1 MSTPLIRPV
10 EHHHR
15 NLRAHVEQALSA
27 AIITGELEP
36 GTLLTVPTLAAQFEV
51 SATPVRE
58 AVLDLESRGFVES
71 VRNKGFR
78 VTEVSPESLRQIAE
92 VRQLL
97 EPPAMEQLARN
108 FPADEL
114 PGLRSLAAD
123 IVSGART
130 GETSGLRPGRPAV
143 PPPACETARQSRARR
158 GDRRSPIA
166 SPAGRPRRHGQDR
179 PPRGVGRRTPR
190 TPRSPFCE
198 RRRRGSGPDAPTHR
212 PHHRLVGR
220 PSRGM
225 NSLRLTLRSMGNM
238 LHIIEGG
245 DDV

>member
-10 EHHHR
+10 GHHHR

-27 AIITGELEP
+27 AIMTGELEP

-92 VRQLL
+92 VRQWL

-114 PGLRSLAAD
+114 PGLRKLASD

-130 GETSGLRPGRPAV
+130 GELLGYVQADQQFHLRLAGLLGNPVLVEVIAELR
-143 PPPACETARQSRARR
+143 SRARLIGIAAMVKTGR
-158 GDRRSPIA
+158 LEESAAEHHELLDHLTAGDAVAARALMHRHIGHTIGWW
-166 SPAGRPRRHGQDR
+166 AGQP
-179 PPRGVGRRTPR
+179 
-190 TPRSPFCE
+190 E
-198 RRRRGSGPDAPTHR
+198 
-212 PHHRLVGR
+212 
-220 PSRGM
+220 
-225 NSLRLTLRSMGNM
+225 
-238 LHIIEGG
+238 E
-245 DDV
+245 